1 MALSGLEQILLGS
14 AAIPSVISL
23 FGGSSGGRT
32 PQSTSLAVGDEQ
44 AFRGVSLDAFR
55 WLQSAATAFG
65 APGAVERRTPASL
78 VGRR

>member
-1 MALSGLEQILLGS
+1 MALGTLEKLILGG

-44 AFRGVSLDAFR
+44 ASRGISLDAFR
-55 WLQSAATAFG
+55 LSGCRHGFWSA
-65 APGAVERRTPASL
+65 RRGGKAHAGITWPEMN
-78 VGRR
+78 